1 MNKYILY
8 VFSSLFFISFEQAD
22 AQVTLSNGEHVLE
35 ISGRLSTYY
44 NERNLKPTNNN
55 RNKDRFR
62 LRDAQVQFEGRIRD
76 EWAYE
81 LQVDFVDLAVAG
93 TGEIDPE
100 NPGLMDAWVKYKG
113 LDFMDIQVGYGK
125 LPYSR
130 NSLVPFFASPY
141 WQRAQLTRGEFFSR
155 RDAGITLSTSTW
167 KQRIKLYAGAYTGL
181 GEFSLR
187 GDNDATGN
195 LEYVTRAELAF
206 PSRYR
211 YRDIDYFVSPVPMFV
226 VGANARYSDRRLPE
240 GRNFPEDLGGRY
252 GLRAIDGERYIY
264 GFDVAFQ
271 YMGFS
276 AQFEAHQM
284 LAKPQSPLDPNFLGF
299 TPEQTDGKFYAGGY
313 IAQANYFW
321 KKAKSIFSVRYE
333 EFNINDLAQ
342 GKSQR
347 FSPALA
353 YQFNGFDAMVK
364 FQYFY
369 IISEE
374 EVLDPMRWTEQ
385 WRVGFTLNFN

>member
-1 MNKYILY
+1 MKTHQILFLSIICCFTQY
-8 VFSSLFFISFEQAD
+8 GWSQL
-22 AQVTLSNGEHVLE
+22 TLSNGEHVLE
-35 ISGRLSTYY
+35 ISGRVSTYY

-62 LRDAQVQFEGRIRD
+62 LRDAQIQLEGRIRND
-76 EWAYE
+76 WAYE

-93 TGEIDPE
+93 TGDIDPE

-113 LDFMDIQVGYGK
+113 LEFIEIQAGYGK

-130 NSLVPFFASPY
+130 NSLVPFIYSPY

-155 RDAGITLSTSTW
+155 RDAGLTLSTSTW
-167 KQRIKLYAGAYTGL
+167 KQRIKAYAGIYTGL

-195 LEYVTRAELAF
+195 LEYVSRVEIAY

-226 VGANARYSDRRLPE
+226 LGVNGRYTDRTLPE
-240 GRNFPEDLGGRY
+240 GREFPEDLGSRY
-252 GLRAIDGERYIY
+252 GLRAIDGERYVY
-264 GFDVAFQ
+264 GFDLAMQ
-271 YMGFS
+271 YKGFS
-276 AQFEAHQM
+276 AQFEMHQM
-284 LAKPQSPLDPNFLGF
+284 LAKPANPLDPNFLGF
-299 TPEQTDGKFYAGGY
+299 TPEQTDGRFYAGGFVT
-313 IAQANYFW
+313 QANYFW
-321 KKAKSIFSVRYE
+321 KRAKSIFSVRYE
-333 EFNINDLAQ
+333 EFNINDLSPGNA
-342 GKSQR
+342 KR

-353 YQFNGFDAMVK
+353 YQFSGFDAMLK

-369 IISEE
+369 IIDEE
-374 EVLDPMRWTEQ
+374 EALDSMRWTEQ
-385 WRVGFTLNFN
+385 WRIGFTLNFK